1 MGLPDSA
8 HNWKGYEQ
16 SDLTKMGA
24 KFLQRKSRFFLVHGT
39 ADENVHLQHSMALS
53 QALVKA
59 NVLFR
64 QQVMKPSRRYNVKQ
78 INSSYTRY
86 YHHRVSSLRVR
97 NSMS

>member
-8 HNWKGYEQ
+8 HNWKGYEE
-16 SDLTKMGA
+16 SDLTKMGG
-24 KFLQRKSRFFLVHGT
+24 KFLQRHSRFFLVHGT

-64 QQVMKPSRRYNVKQ
+64 QQV
-78 INSSYTRY
+78 TALC
-86 YHHRVSSLRVR
+86 SLQSVD
-97 NSMS
+97 S